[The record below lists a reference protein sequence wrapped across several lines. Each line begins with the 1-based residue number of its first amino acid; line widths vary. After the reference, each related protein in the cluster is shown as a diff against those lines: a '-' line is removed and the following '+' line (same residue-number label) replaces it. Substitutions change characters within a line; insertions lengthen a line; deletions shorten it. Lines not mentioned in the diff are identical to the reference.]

1 MQVCVV
7 VHGYVYRPAGVRVQD
22 WHGEIKEDMKKAFV
36 KIVED
41 IQAHVKQLA
50 ISERA
55 MLLLVCAIQTLG
67 CCGSLMHTVMHSSR
81 QCTCGMTG

>member
-1 MQVCVV
+1 
-7 VHGYVYRPAGVRVQD
+7 
-22 WHGEIKEDMKKAFV
+22 MKKSFV

-55 MLLLVCAIQTLG
+55 MLLLVRLSVARICQQ
-67 CCGSLMHTVMHSSR
+67 S
-81 QCTCGMTG
+81 

>member
-1 MQVCVV
+1 
-7 VHGYVYRPAGVRVQD
+7 
-22 WHGEIKEDMKKAFV
+22 MKKSFV

-55 MLLLVCAIQTLG
+55 MLLLVRSAEQLSTCA
-67 CCGSLMHTVMHSSR
+67 
-81 QCTCGMTG
+81 

>member
-1 MQVCVV
+1 M
-7 VHGYVYRPAGVRVQD
+7 QD
-22 WHGEIKEDMKKAFV
+22 WHAEIKEDMKKAFV

-55 MLLLVCAIQTLG
+55 MLLLVRARFPRSNLKSSPYLAQGLF
-67 CCGSLMHTVMHSSR
+67 SNTVR
-81 QCTCGMTG
+81 TR